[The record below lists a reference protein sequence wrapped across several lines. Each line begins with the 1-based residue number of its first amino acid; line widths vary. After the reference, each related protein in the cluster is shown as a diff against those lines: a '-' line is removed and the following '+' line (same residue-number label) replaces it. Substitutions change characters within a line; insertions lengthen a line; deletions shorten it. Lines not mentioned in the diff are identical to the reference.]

1 MCHFKVLIIDVF
13 QNVVAQNKFAFLQ
26 EEDVGG
32 GSSEEN

>member
-1 MCHFKVLIIDVF
+1 MVDIF